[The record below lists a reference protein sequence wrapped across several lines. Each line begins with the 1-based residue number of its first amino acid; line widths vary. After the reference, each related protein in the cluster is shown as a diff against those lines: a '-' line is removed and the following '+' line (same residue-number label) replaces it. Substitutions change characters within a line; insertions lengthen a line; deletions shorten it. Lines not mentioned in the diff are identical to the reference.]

1 MTDIDVQAMKHAPMY
16 HYTDHQQLFAIIAY
30 NDNHETVQ

>member
-16 HYTDHQQLFAIIAY
+16 HYIDHRELFAIIACI
-30 NDNHETVQ
+30 DNHETVQ

>member
-1 MTDIDVQAMKHAPMY
+1 MTDIDVQAMKHAPMC
-16 HYTDHQQLFAIIAY
+16 HYIDHWQLFAIIAY